1 MSFQR
6 RCKLSFKITF
16 ENGSIRPNVKTT
28 VDSNLPPDVAEWQQ
42 ECYKLLTEKMLK
54 RTEDSV
60 MQKPSPKYSKRRTS
74 L

>member
-1 MSFQR
+1 MNNHR

-28 VDSNLPPDVAEWQQ
+28 VDNNLPPDVAEWQQ
-42 ECYKLLTEKMLK
+42 ECYKLLTERMLK
-54 RTEDSV
+54 RTEDTV
-60 MQKPSPKYSKRRTS
+60 MRKPSPKSSKRRI

>member
-1 MSFQR
+1 MNHHR

-42 ECYKLLTEKMLK
+42 ECYKLLTEKVLK
-54 RTEDSV
+54 RTEVTV
-60 MQKPSPKYSKRRTS
+60 MQKPSPKSSKRRTS

>member
-1 MSFQR
+1 MSYPR

-42 ECYKLLTEKMLK
+42 EVYKLLTEKVLK
-54 RTEDSV
+54 RTEVTV
-60 MQKPSPKYSKRRTS
+60 MQRPSSKYSKRRTS